1 MERRKIV
8 MYNYKKIEKKWQE
21 YWKEN
26 HTYET
31 KNNIETKKGKY
42 YMLVEFPYPSGVGLH
57 VGHARV
63 YTASDVQARFKRAM
77 GYNVLFPMGWDAF
90 FAPFNASKVLWM
102 MWGLLCVSTCTVT
115 SSGIRLLSIRHLA
128 NSNSVSLAAGKPIS
142 ISLNPVSTR
151 NWKNF
156 SFSGR
161 FMGISKDW
169 LPSLMS
175 TLHHTGAF
183 VMVLLGH
190 LRLGMSIVG

>member
-1 MERRKIV
+1 MIAL
-8 MYNYKKIEKKWQE
+8 W
-21 YWKEN
+21 
-26 HTYET
+26 
-31 KNNIETKKGKY
+31 
-42 YMLVEFPYPSGVGLH
+42 SGVGSQTSRTALQISTAKGIS
-57 VGHARV
+57 VPVKLSGEYSKKNSVSGIAAASSLICFAPATARSMV
-63 YTASDVQARFKRAM
+63 SCMELPKTTSLCRVEVELYRCTI
-77 GYNVLFPMGWDAF
+77 AF